1 MPGDV
6 SQKLGREANQWQV
19 HHGTITRRACIVAVR
34 FEAPAL
40 GGRQHAPI
48 SRPSPCSLD
57 AGDPDHSTGVHAERS
72 GAAPSVSVG
81 ASGSIRTDSE
91 LGDEGGYFRDAV
103 RRRAAQLERVSTYIA
118 CELSRSFT
126 SLNPSSGSRGA
137 FFPTSPQRSKR
148 ACHVVLRGPP

>member
-40 GGRQHAPI
+40 GGRQHVPI

-103 RRRAAQLERVSTYIA
+103 KKSCAT
-118 CELSRSFT
+118 
-126 SLNPSSGSRGA
+126 
-137 FFPTSPQRSKR
+137 R
-148 ACHVVLRGPP
+148 ACKYLHRVRTQPQLYLPESFERFQGRFLSNVAATE

>member
-81 ASGSIRTDSE
+81 ASGSIPTDSE
-91 LGDEGGYFRDAV
+91 LGDEGGIYVTQFFLRNSSVDVLTSRANSAAALSPCILRAV
-103 RRRAAQLERVSTYIA
+103 PEALSNVVSKW
-118 CELSRSFT
+118 
-126 SLNPSSGSRGA
+126 
-137 FFPTSPQRSKR
+137 SKR
-148 ACHVVLRGPP
+148 ACYVVLRGPP